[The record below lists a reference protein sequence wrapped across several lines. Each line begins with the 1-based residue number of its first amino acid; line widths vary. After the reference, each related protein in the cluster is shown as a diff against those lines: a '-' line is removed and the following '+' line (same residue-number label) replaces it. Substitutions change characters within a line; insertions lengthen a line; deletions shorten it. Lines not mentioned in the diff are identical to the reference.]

1 MTRTNYLILVILLGI
16 LQAMPPFSIDTS
28 LAAIPAMA
36 GALTTDAGSI
46 QLTLSAYVFG
56 AAIGQLILSPLS
68 DRYGRK
74 AMMIWGLSAYIVAAI
89 GCAYA
94 NNVEM
99 LAAMRFIQGSS
110 TFAGRIL
117 PRAMA
122 RDLFDRE
129 EAAKLLSFMAVLSGM
144 APIIAPLIGA
154 TLLETAGWRSIFV
167 FMVGYGI
174 FTLIL
179 VILFLKET
187 LPPERRIRL
196 VPATMITNFLRV
208 VRNRTFISY
217 GACVFCM
224 MGGLMCF
231 LTSSSSVFILF
242 LKQTPQEYAYAFGGI
257 MIAYSL
263 FSFIAGKLVSRIG
276 MDKLI
281 HAGALIGCLSGITMW
296 ACAAAGY
303 NTVWAITI
311 PMFGY
316 IAALSFILPQA
327 TAGALSPFGDM
338 AGSAMSNLGFIQ
350 TCIAAATAAISGILF
365 NNTQMPMVTIIAIF
379 SVGSLASYYGL
390 VKPLRN
396 TQPKH

>member
-1 MTRTNYLILVILLGI
+1 MTRTNYLILVMLLGI
-16 LQAMPPFSIDTS
+16 LQALPPFSIDTS

-36 GALTTDAGSI
+36 ADLITDAGSI

-56 AAIGQLILSPLS
+56 AAAGQLVLSPLS

-74 AMMIWGLSAYIVAAI
+74 VMMLGGLAAYVIAAI

-94 NNVEM
+94 NSVEM

-122 RDLFDRE
+122 RDLYDRE
-129 EAAKLLSFMAVLSGM
+129 EAAKLLSYMAVFSGM
-144 APIIAPLIGA
+144 APIVAPLIGA
-154 TLLETAGWRSIFV
+154 TLLDAYGWRSIFV
-167 FMVGYGI
+167 FMIGYGI
-174 FTLIL
+174 VTMIL
-179 VILFLKET
+179 VALFLKES
-187 LPPERRIRL
+187 LPPERRIML
-196 VPATMITNFLRV
+196 GPATMAANLLIV
-208 VRNRTFISY
+208 MRNRAFLSY
-217 GACVFCM
+217 GACIFCT

-231 LTSSSSVFILF
+231 LTSSSSVFIIF
-242 LKQTPQEYAYAFGGI
+242 LKQTPQQYAYAFGGI

-263 FSFIAGKLVSRIG
+263 FSFIAGRLVSRIG
-276 MDKLI
+276 IDGLI
-281 HAGALIGCLSGITMW
+281 HSGAVIGCVSGLAMW
-296 ACAAAGY
+296 GSAVAGY
-303 NTVWAITI
+303 NTMWALII

-350 TCIAAATAAISGILF
+350 TCIAATIAGISGLLF
-365 NNTQMPMVTIIAIF
+365 DGTQMPMVAIIAVMGI
-379 SVGSLASYYGL
+379 GSLVSYYGL
-390 VKPLRN
+390 VRPLRN
-396 TQPKH
+396 LPSKS

>member
-1 MTRTNYLILVILLGI
+1 MTRTNYLILVVLLGI

-36 GALTTDAGSI
+36 GDLITDAGSV

-56 AAIGQLILSPLS
+56 AAAGQLILSPLS

-74 AMMIWGLSAYIVAAI
+74 AMMLGGLTLYIAAAI
-89 GCAYA
+89 VCAYA
-94 NNVEM
+94 NSIEM

-122 RDLFDRE
+122 RDLYDRE

-144 APIIAPLIGA
+144 APIVAPLIGA
-154 TLLETAGWRSIFV
+154 TLLDSHGWRAIFV
-167 FMVGYGI
+167 FMVGYGVL
-174 FTLIL
+174 TLIL
-179 VILFLKET
+179 VALFLKET
-187 LPPERRIRL
+187 LPPERRVML
-196 VPATMITNFLRV
+196 GPAIMAANFLTV
-208 VRNRTFISY
+208 IRNRAFLSY
-217 GACVFCM
+217 GACIFCT

-263 FSFIAGKLVSRIG
+263 FSFIAGRLVSRIG
-276 MDKLI
+276 IDGLI
-281 HAGALIGCLSGITMW
+281 HAGAIIGCTSGIAMWGSAVAGYHTMW
-296 ACAAAGY
+296 AL
-303 NTVWAITI
+303 II

-327 TAGALSPFGDM
+327 TAGALSPFGHM

-350 TCIAAATAAISGILF
+350 TCIAATIAAISGILF
-365 NNTQMPMVTIIAIF
+365 DGTQIPMVTIIALLG
-379 SVGSLASYYGL
+379 VGSLVSYYGL
-390 VKPLRN
+390 VRPLKKP
-396 TQPKH
+396 TSEP

>member
-36 GALTTDAGSI
+36 GALTTNAGSI

-56 AAIGQLILSPLS
+56 AAIGQLVLSPLS

-74 AMMIWGLSAYIVAAI
+74 AMMIWGLTAYILAAI

-122 RDLFDRE
+122 RDLYDRE

-154 TLLETAGWRSIFV
+154 TLLETAGWRSIFL

-263 FSFIAGKLVSRIG
+263 FSFIAGRLVSRLGI
-276 MDKLI
+276 DKLI
-281 HAGALIGCLSGITMW
+281 HAGTLIGCVSGITMW
-296 ACAAAGY
+296 ACGAAGF
-303 NTVWAITI
+303 NTVWAIII

-327 TAGALSPFGDM
+327 TAGALSPFGGM

-350 TCIAAATAAISGILF
+350 TCIAATTAAISGILF

>member
-36 GALTTDAGSI
+36 GALTTNAGSI

-74 AMMIWGLSAYIVAAI
+74 AMMIWGLTAYILAAI

-122 RDLFDRE
+122 RDLYDRE
-129 EAAKLLSFMAVLSGM
+129 EAAKLLSFMAVLSGI

-154 TLLETAGWRSIFV
+154 TLLDTAGWRSIFV

-179 VILFLKET
+179 VTLFLKET

-196 VPATMITNFLRV
+196 VPATMINNFLHV

-217 GACVFCM
+217 GACIFCT

-242 LKQTPQEYAYAFGGI
+242 FEQTPQQYAYSFGGI

-263 FSFIAGKLVSRIG
+263 FSFIAGKLVSRLGI
-276 MDKLI
+276 DKLI
-281 HAGALIGCLSGITMW
+281 HAGTVIGCVSGITMW
-296 ACAAAGY
+296 GCGAAGF
-303 NTVWAITI
+303 NTVWAIII

-350 TCIAAATAAISGILF
+350 TCIAATTAAISGVLF
-365 NNTQMPMVTIIAIF
+365 NNTQMPMVTIIAIL

-396 TQPKH
+396 TELEH

>member
-1 MTRTNYLILVILLGI
+1 MTRKNYLILVILLGI

-36 GALTTDAGSI
+36 GALTTNAGSI

-56 AAIGQLILSPLS
+56 AAIGQLVLSPLS

-74 AMMIWGLSAYIVAAI
+74 AMMIWGLTAYILAAI

-122 RDLFDRE
+122 RDLYDRE

-154 TLLETAGWRSIFV
+154 TLLETAGWRSIFL

-263 FSFIAGKLVSRIG
+263 FSFIAGKLVSRLGI
-276 MDKLI
+276 DKLI
-281 HAGALIGCLSGITMW
+281 HTGTLIGCLSGIAMW

-303 NTVWAITI
+303 NTVWAIII

-365 NNTQMPMVTIIAIF
+365 NNTQMPMVTIIALF
-379 SVGSLASYYGL
+379 SVGALASYYGL

>member
-1 MTRTNYLILVILLGI
+1 MTRTNYLILVVLLGI
-16 LQAMPPFSIDTS
+16 LQAMPSFSIDTS

-36 GALTTDAGSI
+36 GDLTTNAGSI

-56 AAIGQLILSPLS
+56 AAAGQLVLSPLS

-74 AMMIWGLSAYIVAAI
+74 AMMLSGLTLYIAAAI
-89 GCAYA
+89 GCVYA
-94 NNVEM
+94 DSVEM

-122 RDLFDRE
+122 RDLYDRE
-129 EAAKLLSFMAVLSGM
+129 EAAKLLSYLAVFSGM

-154 TLLETAGWRSIFV
+154 FLLHAEGWQSIFI
-167 FMVGYGI
+167 FMVGYG
-174 FTLIL
+174 FLTLVL
-179 VILFLKET
+179 VALFLKET
-187 LPPERRIRL
+187 LPPERRVML
-196 VPATMITNFLRV
+196 GPATMAANFLTV
-208 VRNRTFISY
+208 VRNRAFLSY
-217 GACVFCM
+217 GACIFCT

-242 LKQTPQEYAYAFGGI
+242 HKQTPQEYAYAFGGI

-263 FSFIAGKLVSRIG
+263 FSFIAGRLVSRIG
-276 MDKLI
+276 IDGLI
-281 HAGALIGCLSGITMW
+281 HAGAIIGCMSGIAMW
-296 ACAAAGY
+296 GSAVAGY
-303 NTVWAITI
+303 NTVWALII

-327 TAGALSPFGDM
+327 TAGALSPFGHM

-350 TCIAAATAAISGILF
+350 TCIAATIAGISGLLF
-365 NNTQMPMVTIIAIF
+365 DGTQMPMVTIIAVMGI
-379 SVGSLASYYGL
+379 GSLASYYGL
-390 VKPLRN
+390 IRPLKILASE
-396 TQPKH
+396 P

>member
-36 GALTTDAGSI
+36 GALTTNAGSI

-56 AAIGQLILSPLS
+56 AAIGQLVLSPLS

-74 AMMIWGLSAYIVAAI
+74 AMMIWGLTAYILAAI

-122 RDLFDRE
+122 RDLYDRE
-129 EAAKLLSFMAVLSGM
+129 EAAKLLSFIAVLSGM

-154 TLLETAGWRSIFV
+154 SLLETAGWRSIFL

-242 LKQTPQEYAYAFGGI
+242 LKQTPQEYAYAFGGV

-296 ACAAAGY
+296 ACAAAGC
-303 NTVWAITI
+303 NTVWAIII

-327 TAGALSPFGDM
+327 TAGALSPFGDI

-365 NNTQMPMVTIIAIF
+365 NNTQMPMVTIIALF

>member
-36 GALTTDAGSI
+36 GALTTNAGSI

-56 AAIGQLILSPLS
+56 AAIGQLVLSPLS

-74 AMMIWGLSAYIVAAI
+74 AMMIWGLTAYILAAI
-89 GCAYA
+89 GCACA

-122 RDLFDRE
+122 RDLYDRE

-154 TLLETAGWRSIFV
+154 TLLETAGWRSIFL

-187 LPPERRIRL
+187 LPPDRRIGL

-263 FSFIAGKLVSRIG
+263 FSFIAGKLVSRLGI
-276 MDKLI
+276 DKLI
-281 HAGALIGCLSGITMW
+281 HTGTLIGCLSGITMW

-303 NTVWAITI
+303 NTVWAIII

-350 TCIAAATAAISGILF
+350 TCIAAVTAAISGILF
-365 NNTQMPMVTIIAIF
+365 NNTQMPMVTIIALF
-379 SVGSLASYYGL
+379 SVGALASYYGL

>member
-1 MTRTNYLILVILLGI
+1 MTRTNYLILVVLLGI

-36 GALTTDAGSI
+36 GDLITDAGSV

-56 AAIGQLILSPLS
+56 AAAGQLILSPLS

-74 AMMIWGLSAYIVAAI
+74 AMMLGGLTLYIAAAI
-89 GCAYA
+89 VCAFA
-94 NNVEM
+94 NSVEM

-122 RDLFDRE
+122 RDLYDRE

-144 APIIAPLIGA
+144 APIVAPLIGA
-154 TLLETAGWRSIFV
+154 TLLDAHGWRSIFV
-167 FMVGYGI
+167 FMVGYGVL
-174 FTLIL
+174 TLIL
-179 VILFLKET
+179 VALFLKET
-187 LPPERRIRL
+187 LPPERRVML
-196 VPATMITNFLRV
+196 GPAIMAANFLTV
-208 VRNRTFISY
+208 IRNRAFLSY
-217 GACVFCM
+217 GACIFCT

-263 FSFIAGKLVSRIG
+263 FSFIAGRLVSRIG
-276 MDKLI
+276 IDGLI
-281 HAGALIGCLSGITMW
+281 HAGAIIGCASGIAMWGSAVAGYHTMW
-296 ACAAAGY
+296 AL
-303 NTVWAITI
+303 II

-327 TAGALSPFGDM
+327 TAGALSPFGHM

-350 TCIAAATAAISGILF
+350 TCIAATIAAISGILF
-365 NNTQMPMVTIIAIF
+365 DGTQIPMVTIIALLG
-379 SVGSLASYYGL
+379 VGSLASYYGL
-390 VKPLRN
+390 VRPLKKPAAE
-396 TQPKH
+396 P

>member
-36 GALTTDAGSI
+36 ADLITDAGSI

-56 AAIGQLILSPLS
+56 AAAGQLVLSPLS

-74 AMMIWGLSAYIVAAI
+74 AMMLGGLAAYIIAAI

-94 NNVEM
+94 NSVEM

-122 RDLFDRE
+122 RDLYDRE
-129 EAAKLLSFMAVLSGM
+129 EAAKLLSFMAVFSGM
-144 APIIAPLIGA
+144 APIVAPLIGA
-154 TLLETAGWRSIFV
+154 TLLDAYGWRSIFV
-167 FMVGYGI
+167 FMIGYGI
-174 FTLIL
+174 VTMIL
-179 VILFLKET
+179 VALFLKES

-196 VPATMITNFLRV
+196 VPASMAANFLIV
-208 VRNRTFISY
+208 VRNRAFLSY
-217 GACVFCM
+217 GACIFCI

-231 LTSSSSVFILF
+231 LTSASSVFIIF
-242 LKQTPQEYAYAFGGI
+242 LKQTPQEFAFAFGGI
-257 MIAYSL
+257 MFAYSL
-263 FSFIAGKLVSRIG
+263 FSFIAGRLVSRIG
-276 MDKLI
+276 IDGLI
-281 HAGALIGCLSGITMW
+281 HSGSVIGCVSGIAMWGSAIVGYNTMW
-296 ACAAAGY
+296 AL
-303 NTVWAITI
+303 II

-316 IAALSFILPQA
+316 IAALAFILPQA

-338 AGSAMSNLGFIQ
+338 GGSAMSNLGFIQ
-350 TCIAAATAAISGILF
+350 TCIAAIIAGISGLLF
-365 NNTQMPMVTIIAIF
+365 DGTQMPMVTIIAVMGI
-379 SVGSLASYYGL
+379 GSLASYYGL
-390 VKPLRN
+390 VKPLKN
-396 TQPKH
+396 PASEP

>member
-36 GALTTDAGSI
+36 GALTTNAGSI

-56 AAIGQLILSPLS
+56 AAIGQLVLSPLS

-74 AMMIWGLSAYIVAAI
+74 AMMIWGLTAYILAAI
-89 GCAYA
+89 GCAYT

-122 RDLFDRE
+122 RDLYDRE

-154 TLLETAGWRSIFV
+154 TLLETAGWRSIFL

-187 LPPERRIRL
+187 LPPERRILL

-263 FSFIAGKLVSRIG
+263 FSFIAGKLVSRLGI
-276 MDKLI
+276 DKLI
-281 HAGALIGCLSGITMW
+281 HTGTLIGCLSGIAMW

-303 NTVWAITI
+303 NTVWAIII

-365 NNTQMPMVTIIAIF
+365 NNTQMPMVTIIALF
-379 SVGSLASYYGL
+379 SVGALASYYGL

>member
-179 VILFLKET
+179 VTLFLKET

-263 FSFIAGKLVSRIG
+263 FSFIAGKLVSRLGI
-276 MDKLI
+276 DKLI
-281 HAGALIGCLSGITMW
+281 HTGTLIGCLSGIAMW

-338 AGSAMSNLGFIQ
+338 AGSAMSNLGSIQ